1 MMEQSEQIQHLW
13 IKINIFKK
21 KKKRSTSY
29 MVVAHSAP
37 KQL

>member
-1 MMEQSEQIQHLW
+1 MMKRSEHIQHLW
-13 IKINIFKK
+13 IKINILKK